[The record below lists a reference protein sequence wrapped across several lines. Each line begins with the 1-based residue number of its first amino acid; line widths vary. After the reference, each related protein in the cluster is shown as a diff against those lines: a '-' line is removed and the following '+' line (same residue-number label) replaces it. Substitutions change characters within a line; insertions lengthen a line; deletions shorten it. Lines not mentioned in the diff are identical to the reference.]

1 MVKGRH
7 MKTMLA
13 AILGFAALAV
23 VHTLH
28 MPTVAGQK
36 EKKSWTEW
44 SKKDAEKV
52 LTSSPW
58 AQTQVETDLTE
69 MFYTPT
75 SDNRGAP
82 NSAARAQQGATNQE
96 VNLSYHI
103 RFFSARPIR
112 QALARLY
119 QIQRK
124 PTGEELQGLESFAN
138 AVPAKVII
146 LTVTY
151 DSSDG
156 RTAGRA
162 MQLFGSAITATLKNK
177 AYLERKDGT
186 RVFLE
191 EYVPPGKDGFGARF
205 IFPRFFQERPFITD
219 DAGEVR
225 FFAEF
230 TDAMKLNM
238 RFSISQIKFNDQLEY

>member
-1 MVKGRH
+1 
-7 MKTMLA
+7 MKTCFYLLL
-13 AILGFAALAV
+13 ICLIAV
-23 VHTLH
+23 ST
-28 MPTVAGQK
+28 TIQGQK
-36 EKKSWTEW
+36 KTDVWTAW
-44 SKKDAEKV
+44 SKKDAEKL

-69 MFYTPT
+69 MFYSPT
-75 SDNRGAP
+75 SANRSAP
-82 NSAARAQQGATNQE
+82 NAAARAQQGATNQE
-96 VNLSYHI
+96 VSLSYHI

-119 QIQRK
+119 QLQRQ
-124 PTGEELQGLESFAN
+124 PTGEELKGLENFAN

-146 LTVTY
+146 VTVTY
-151 DSSDG
+151 ESNDG

-162 MQLFGSAITATLKNK
+162 LQLFESAISATLKNK

-219 DAGEVR
+219 DAGEIR
-225 FFAEF
+225 FYAELAD
-230 TDAMKLNM
+230 TVKLNM
-238 RFSISQIKFNDQLEY
+238 RFSVSQMKYNDQLEY

>member
-1 MVKGRH
+1 
-7 MKTMLA
+7 MKTVACLYFLLVSCV
-13 AILGFAALAV
+13 IGFSI
-23 VHTLH
+23 T
-28 MPTVAGQK
+28 TQGQK
-36 EKKSWTEW
+36 KSETWTEW

-58 AQTQVETDLTE
+58 AQTQVETDLSE
-69 MFYTPT
+69 MFYSPT
-75 SDNRGAP
+75 SQGRGAP

-96 VNLSYHI
+96 VTLSYHI

-124 PTGEELQGLESFAN
+124 PTEEQLSGLQSFAN
-138 AVPAKVII
+138 ATPSKVII
-146 LTVTY
+146 VTVTY

-156 RTAGRA
+156 RTLGRV
-162 MQLFGSAITATLKNK
+162 MQVFESAITATLKNK

-205 IFPRFFQERPFITD
+205 IFPRVFQERAFIND
-219 DAGEVR
+219 DTGEVR
-225 FFAEF
+225 FYAELA
-230 TDAMKLNM
+230 DSMKLNM
-238 RFSISQIKFNDQLEY
+238 RFPVSQMKYNGQLEY